1 MGVQYFH
8 ICHKPLVT
16 MIYYLRLNR
25 EKMSSFKNGTVWE
38 LNEILTGPFADEIF
52 FYLVRERDRD
62 KNN

>member
-1 MGVQYFH
+1 
-8 ICHKPLVT
+8 